1 MLCFM
6 APSCLSLVNGFGN
19 LGPLPNVIFSCG
31 WWRTIAVGQQIGWKN
46 VASHT
51 QLDHSVIRW
60 MRISNT
66 YSSSVY
72 LPGSSG
78 SPFCNTQA
86 SQPLPH
92 SHLIFLWGVCFGLFL
107 ASVRQ
112 KLLQTAKHL
121 AFQLA
126 FVRIVLVKTSK
137 INVNIKSIE
146 SSQK

>member
-1 MLCFM
+1 MLSFRT
-6 APSCLSLVNGFGN
+6 PSCLSLVNGFGN

-66 YSSSVY
+66 HSSSVS

-86 SQPLPH
+86 SQPLLCH
-92 SHLIFLWGVCFGLFL
+92 QVFVGGVLGFAVATFTAMITGLG
-107 ASVRQ
+107 S
-112 KLLQTAKHL
+112 
-121 AFQLA
+121 
-126 FVRIVLVKTSK
+126 
-137 INVNIKSIE
+137 
-146 SSQK
+146 